1 MLESLELGSI
11 IPYRLIHT
19 YRAEWAL
26 FSDFLYFALTTLRGQ
41 QTLGEQY
48 CAIGPVSRS
57 TGHFPSVLTRVEYF
71 IMTALGPYYLS
82 KFVRQWQQ
90 PLQQMAFDA
99 AAAADEEE
107 EDEQSKPDL
116 REILKKIIL

>member
-1 MLESLELGSI
+1 
-11 IPYRLIHT
+11 
-19 YRAEWAL
+19 
-26 FSDFLYFALTTLRGQ
+26 
-41 QTLGEQY
+41 
-48 CAIGPVSRS
+48 
-57 TGHFPSVLTRVEYF
+57 
-71 IMTALGPYYLS
+71 MTALGPYHLS

-107 EDEQSKPDL
+107 EEDEESKPDL